1 MHSASDCRRRPSC
14 PDSTRR
20 ASPCLFDTFAVAH
33 RRACC
38 HRFWLTRKSNSQG
51 QLARRVFLGQFTKLI
66 SADSR
71 LQSKIL
77 HDIPVIIMK
86 AVLAFKA
93 LVKDAHLAGLDVTDY
108 VAERTSYFQ
117 DVLKEM
123 DTDMTLR
130 RFFSASGKVACHPL
144 ARVSRSE
151 LSSAYTQWCQDT
163 HHKPQQWNADNVTDA
178 LGHMETKFR
187 TNRAGNSW
195 QETFQLQPKNDVG
208 TPEPG
213 GSERFYWGIGI
224 YEDVVRLYPDN
235 QMPADNP
242 MHATSRQI
250 QQQAEQREATLM
262 ASRITARRRRREE
275 AARAERA
282 GRQSPADPE
291 DPTNAAD
298 MATRFID

>member
-1 MHSASDCRRRPSC
+1 M
-14 PDSTRR
+14 
-20 ASPCLFDTFAVAH
+20 
-33 RRACC
+33 
-38 HRFWLTRKSNSQG
+38 TRKSNAQG
-51 QLARRVFLGQFTKLI
+51 QLARRVFLWLFTKLV

-71 LQSKIL
+71 LQSKIMD
-77 HDIPVIIMK
+77 DIPAIIMK

-93 LVKDAHLAGLDVTDY
+93 LVKDAHLAGMDVTDY

-130 RFFSASGKVACHPL
+130 RFFSGSGKVACHPL

-163 HHKPQQWNADNVTDA
+163 HHKPQQWNSDNVADA
-178 LGHMETKFR
+178 LSHMETKFR
-187 TNRAGNSW
+187 TNRNGNSW
-195 QETFQLQPKNDVG
+195 QETFLLQPKNDVG
-208 TPEPG
+208 TSEPG

-224 YEDVVRLYPDN
+224 YEDVVKLYPDN
-235 QMPADNP
+235 QMPPDNP

-250 QQQAEQREATLM
+250 QQQAEQRQATLM
-262 ASRITARRRRREE
+262 ASSVTARRQRQED

-282 GRQSPADPE
+282 RRAAPSDPVG
-291 DPTNAAD
+291 AAD
-298 MATRFID
+298 MANRFL

>member
-1 MHSASDCRRRPSC
+1 MALWKTCTTSLYLFTGSD
-14 PDSTRR
+14 
-20 ASPCLFDTFAVAH
+20 FVQF
-33 RRACC
+33 
-38 HRFWLTRKSNSQG
+38 HRFWLSRKSNSQG
-51 QLARRVFLGQFTKLI
+51 QLARRVFLWQFTKLV
-66 SADSR
+66 SADSHLR
-71 LQSKIL
+71 SNIEK
-77 HDIPVIIMK
+77 DIPAIIVK

-93 LVKDAHLAGLDVTDY
+93 LVKDAHVAGMDVTDY

-163 HHKPQQWNADNVTDA
+163 HHKPQQWNSDNVADA
-178 LGHMETKFR
+178 LGHMETKSR
-187 TNRAGNSW
+187 TNRHGNTW
-195 QETFQLQPKNDVG
+195 QEQFQLQPKNDVG

-213 GSERFYWGIGI
+213 GSERYYWGIGI
-224 YEDVVRLYPDN
+224 YEDVVRLYPGN
-235 QMPADNP
+235 QMPPDNP

-250 QQQAEQREATLM
+250 QQQAEQRDATSM
-262 ASRITARRRRREE
+262 AASITARRHRLDE

-282 GRQSPADPE
+282 RRATSDNPRE
-291 DPTNAAD
+291 AAD
-298 MATRFID
+298 MAAAFL

>member
-51 QLARRVFLGQFTKLI
+51 QLARRVFLWQFTKLI

-224 YEDVVRLYPDN
+224 YEDWSGCTQTTRCQRTTPC
-235 QMPADNP
+235 MPPLARYS
-242 MHATSRQI
+242 SRQSN
-250 QQQAEQREATLM
+250 AKPPSWPAGSLPGD
-262 ASRITARRRRREE
+262 
-275 AARAERA
+275 AAGKKLPGLKGVDSHLQIPRT
-282 GRQSPADPE
+282 P
-291 DPTNAAD
+291 PTPLIWQPD
-298 MATRFID
+298 S

>member
-1 MHSASDCRRRPSC
+1 M
-14 PDSTRR
+14 
-20 ASPCLFDTFAVAH
+20 LY
-33 RRACC
+33 
-38 HRFWLTRKSNSQG
+38 RFWLTRKSNAQG
-51 QLARRVFLGQFTKLI
+51 QLGRRVFLWLFTKLI
-66 SADSR
+66 AADSR

-77 HDIPVIIMK
+77 KDVPAIIMK

-93 LVKDAHLAGLDVTDY
+93 LVKDAFLAGLDVTDY
-108 VAERTSYFQ
+108 VAQRTSYFQ

-151 LSSAYTQWCQDT
+151 LSNAYSQWCGDT
-163 HHKPQQWNADNVTDA
+163 HHKPQQWNADNVADA
-178 LGHMETKFR
+178 LSHMETKFR
-187 TNRAGNSW
+187 TNRAGNTW

-224 YEDVVRLYPDN
+224 YEDVVRLYPDG
-235 QMPADNP
+235 QMPPDNP

-250 QQQAEQREATLM
+250 QQQAEQREASAM
-262 ASRITARRRRREE
+262 AARVTGLRQRREN
-275 AARAERA
+275 AARNERMRRATAEE
-282 GRQSPADPE
+282 PASD
-291 DPTNAAD
+291 AD
-298 MATRFID
+298 MAHRFI